1 MKMDHL
7 RHQKYKNKRS
17 KHNFKIINISINDM
31 HKFENEELTN
41 KRTFTKNTWY
51 GWYDWLINYIPEP
64 IEKTVGGVKEKIM
77 VLFKTKDYSKPE
89 PVKIVYRRGKKLR
102 KLKTQNIR
110 NPFTLK
116 KKEIKDRI
124 IRDIWTLYETE
135 EGKKEE
141 KK

>member
-51 GWYDWLINYIPEP
+51 GWYD
-64 IEKTVGGVKEKIM
+64 
-77 VLFKTKDYSKPE
+77 
-89 PVKIVYRRGKKLR
+89 
-102 KLKTQNIR
+102 
-110 NPFTLK
+110 
-116 KKEIKDRI
+116 
-124 IRDIWTLYETE
+124 
-135 EGKKEE
+135 
-141 KK
+141 